1 MPAAMPSPLH
11 SDAPTFIATD
21 AWLSRSDFDA
31 VDLNVVRSTSSDPSM
46 TKTPCRRPAP
56 RQGTIGFVGEQVG
69 S

>member
-1 MPAAMPSPLH
+1 MPLGADASRDAVALH

-31 VDLNVVRSTSSDPSM
+31 VDLNVVRSTSSNPS
-46 TKTPCRRPAP
+46 
-56 RQGTIGFVGEQVG
+56 